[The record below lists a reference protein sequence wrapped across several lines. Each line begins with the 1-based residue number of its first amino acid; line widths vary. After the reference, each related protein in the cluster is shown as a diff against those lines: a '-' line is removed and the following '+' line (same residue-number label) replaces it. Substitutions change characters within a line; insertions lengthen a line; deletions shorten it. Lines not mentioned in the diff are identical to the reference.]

1 MNNELQLSVQ
11 KLELGTLTTN
21 AIVIRDKVKDMLVNY
36 NADNYNE
43 DTIDKAVKDKATLNT
58 TSKFLNDERIRLER
72 EFMQPFNSFKDVVTE
87 TCNLIKEASS
97 KIDVIVKDVEN
108 KAKEQ
113 RKSTITKIF
122 NEYVKELKDLIT
134 LETIFDEK
142 WLNKGSFN
150 KEEFKLEKELTDKI
164 DKIRS
169 DLLTIGEL
177 NSKYEVELKNDY
189 LKNQDLG
196 AIIRKNN
203 ELNQKEELLKKQE
216 VETKKVVEEQREE
229 KVQEIS
235 NTIVKETIV
244 DPVTTYKLEITGRIS
259 QHKALKNLLE
269 INKMH
274 TVNIETGNVI
284 VE

>member
-21 AIVIRDKVKDMLVNY
+21 AIAIRDKVKDMLVNY